1 MFSTIGFAIDME
13 VVANGESFFVR
24 GDDQRVVICFLSIG
38 AARRILA
45 SALKDHGNT
54 FLQSAKFP
62 IDTVFESRVS
72 GRTIA
77 LSGRGIRSSL
87 FARILGIPGTR
98 FFLVD
103 LLRCVFLPEPE
114 IRMQRS

>member
-1 MFSTIGFAIDME
+1 MFSKIGFAIDME

-24 GDDQRVVICFLSIG
+24 GDDQRVVISFPSIG

-45 SALKDHGNT
+45 SALKDHGKI
-54 FLQSAKFP
+54 FLQTAQLP
-62 IDTVFESRVS
+62 VDTVFESRVS

-77 LSGRGIRSSL
+77 LSGRRINPSL

-103 LLRCVFLPEPE
+103 LLRCVFN
-114 IRMQRS
+114 RT

>member
-1 MFSTIGFAIDME
+1 MLSQIGFAIDME
-13 VVANGESFFVR
+13 VVADGESFFVR
-24 GDDQRVVICFLSIG
+24 GDDQRVVLSFSSLG

-45 SALKDHGNT
+45 SSLNDHGKS
-54 FLQSAKFP
+54 FLQTAQLP
-62 IDTVFESRVS
+62 VDTVFESRVS

-98 FFLVD
+98 FFIVN
-103 LLRCVFLPEPE
+103 LLRCFL
-114 IRMQRS
+114 S

>member
-1 MFSTIGFAIDME
+1 MLSQIGFAIDME

-24 GDDQRVVICFLSIG
+24 GDDQRVVLSFSSLA

-45 SALKDHGNT
+45 SALNDHGKS
-54 FLQSAKFP
+54 FLQTAHLP
-62 IDTVFESRVS
+62 VDTVFESRVS

-98 FFLVD
+98 LFIVN
-103 LLRCVFLPEPE
+103 LLRCFL
-114 IRMQRS
+114 S